1 MYLLDTNVIS
11 ELRKAGSSRMDRNV
25 RSWAKSVS
33 ASTLYLS
40 AISILELEI
49 GILLLERRERS
60 QGAVLQA
67 WMDEHVLA
75 TFHGRILAVDTPIAL
90 KCATLHVPTPRSD
103 RDAMI
108 AATAMVHGMKVVTRN
123 VLHFE
128 PTGVGIVD
136 PWNK

>member
-1 MYLLDTNVIS
+1 
-11 ELRKAGSSRMDRNV
+11 MDRNV

-49 GILLLERRERS
+49 GILLLERRDRS

-123 VLHFE
+123 VSHFA
-128 PTGVGIVD
+128 PTGVGVVD